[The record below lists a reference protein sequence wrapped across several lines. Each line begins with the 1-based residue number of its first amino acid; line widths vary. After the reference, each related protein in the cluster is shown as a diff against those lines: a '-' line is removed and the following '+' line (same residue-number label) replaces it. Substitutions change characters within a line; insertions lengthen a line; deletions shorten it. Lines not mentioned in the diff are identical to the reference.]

1 MNTKRTIAITL
12 VFLMTASAVGT
23 LSVSAVA
30 VAPTKLTQLTIASTD
45 LYPSVTE
52 PITLY
57 GRLMNGTASVQGQ
70 TITLTYSTDNGQTW
84 NPLGTCV
91 TNYYG
96 GYSYTTTPTQLPLL
110 DYLGGSN
117 GYSAYLIQATFA
129 GNAPYAPSSSSKP
142 EVDVWPIYQDV
153 SIQTNVAAPVTNQPF
168 TISGQVWNDHT
179 GKAIA
184 STTVYGVVYLFDP
197 SGSYYEGQY
206 DLGQVTTNANGV
218 YRFTQVQLPAGV
230 VWISV
235 WVDEDFNHGS
245 GGNSIAPFTINTAP
259 TQLSIA
265 SGTTNPAAYKPFT
278 VYGLLT
284 NAVTG
289 ARLPNE
295 GGLTLTYYNGGGWNT
310 LPGSVST
317 NANGQYAFSLTL
329 PAGYYL
335 IKVHFPGDLPNYYPS
350 DNQQQPWTIYVS

>member
-1 MNTKRTIAITL
+1 
-12 VFLMTASAVGT
+12 
-23 LSVSAVA
+23 
-30 VAPTKLTQLTIASTD
+30 
-45 LYPSVTE
+45 
-52 PITLY
+52 
-57 GRLMNGTASVQGQ
+57 MNGTASVQGQ

-84 NPLGTCV
+84 NLLGTCV

-96 GYSYTTTPTQLPLL
+96 GYFYTTTPGQLPLL
-110 DYLGGSN
+110 NSQTEQD
-117 GYSAYLIQATFA
+117 YLIQASFA
-129 GNAPYAPSSSSKP
+129 GNSQYAASS
-142 EVDVWPIYQDV
+142 VTLLIQVWPILPDI
-153 SIQTNVAAPVTNQPF
+153 SIQTSVAAPVTNQQF

-179 GKAIA
+179 GKACPWMW
-184 STTVYGVVYLFDP
+184 VYAAALDHNNGNFQYL
-197 SGSYYEGQY
+197 GGTQ
-206 DLGQVTTNANGV
+206 TNANGL
-218 YRFTQVQLPAGV
+218 YKFPAIQLPIGPWQIEV
-230 VWISV
+230 SLGG
-235 WVDEDFNHGS
+235 DFNHYYGENGIYVS
-245 GGNSIAPFTINTAP
+245 INTAP